1 MSYLTLVWFSREA
14 LLSYLWHLQV
24 RLLMKEEEEMEAHP
38 ELRMQMEEERRQ
50 QDRQQHEESENML
63 QMIHQKQQQ
72 QATDG
77 DLATPHGFSS
87 IPQATESS
95 TPGVTPFRDPND
107 SATSLI
113 LEEEE
118 LMESKYTLEVTSPG
132 VDFPLS
138 SLRQYRKNVGRKL
151 RITLKEGKDLKGVLK
166 EVDEQKIL
174 IDKEVKKGKNIMHE
188 PLAVAF
194 DEINKTIVQVSFK

>member
-118 LMESKYTLEVTSPG
+118 LMRPRDEVFVAATYGTEWMDNLDGVAASIGAASQLHSTPG
-132 VDFPLS
+132 FVRS
-138 SLRQYRKNVGRKL
+138 SRRFNPMQELDGPAVG
-151 RITLKEGKDLKGVLK
+151 
-166 EVDEQKIL
+166 
-174 IDKEVKKGKNIMHE
+174 
-188 PLAVAF
+188 
-194 DEINKTIVQVSFK
+194 NK